1 MDFRPRGFF
10 MKGTPTMPPVIYT
23 CQRRLFLLLAVV
35 ACCFLPVRADE
46 KKEPK
51 GFREPTLKVESVRL
65 TTLSYPKA
73 DLIVTVEVENPN
85 AGVTL
90 TDLTYRIKLNDTPSG
105 DGKYVE
111 KISLPAKGKL
121 KLELPVKADLAAIP
135 NFGMNTVMQTRLSEG
150 VKINYTVD
158 TEFDANVLIFKKHIK
173 TTLNGS
179 VPARDLMA
187 KVSPTLPTLRRPDVV
202 LPKIELPF

>member
-1 MDFRPRGFF
+1 
-10 MKGTPTMPPVIYT
+10 MPPIIYT
-23 CQRRLFLLLAVV
+23 CQRRLFLLLAVI
-35 ACCFLPVRADE
+35 ACCFLSVRADE

-105 DGKYVE
+105 DGKYAE
-111 KISLPAKGKL
+111 KISLPPKGKL

-158 TEFDANVLIFKKHIK
+158 TEFDANILIFKKHIK

-187 KVSPTLPTLRRPDVV
+187 KVSPSLPTLRRPDVV

>member
-1 MDFRPRGFF
+1 
-10 MKGTPTMPPVIYT
+10 MPPIIDT
-23 CQRRLFLLLAVV
+23 CQRRLFLLLAVI

-51 GFREPTLKVESVRL
+51 GFREPTLKVESIRL
-65 TTLSYPKA
+65 ATLSYPKA

-85 AGVTL
+85 GGAAL

-105 DGKYVE
+105 DGKYPE
-111 KISLPAKGKL
+111 KISLPAKGKIR
-121 KLELPVKADLAAIP
+121 LELPVKADLTSIP
-135 NFGMNTVMQTRLSEG
+135 SLGMNTVMQTRLSEG

-158 TEFDANVLIFKKHIK
+158 AEFDASILIFKKHIK

-187 KVSPTLPTLRRPDVV
+187 KVTPGLPTLRRPDIV

>member
-1 MDFRPRGFF
+1 
-10 MKGTPTMPPVIYT
+10 MPPIIYT

-35 ACCFLPVRADE
+35 ACCFLSVRADE

-65 TTLSYPKA
+65 ATLSYPKA

-85 AGVTL
+85 GGATL

-105 DGKYVE
+105 DGKYPE

-121 KLELPVKADLAAIP
+121 KLELPVQADLTAVP
-135 NFGMNTVMQTRLSEG
+135 GLGMNTVMQTRLSEG
-150 VKINYTVD
+150 VKVNYTVD
-158 TEFDANVLIFKKHIK
+158 TEFDASILIFKKHIK
-173 TTLNGS
+173 KTLSGS
-179 VPARDLMA
+179 VPLRDLMA
-187 KVSPTLPTLRRPDVV
+187 KVSPSLPTLRRPEIA
-202 LPKIELPF
+202 LPKIEIPF